1 MIEARGW
8 GARYAARASWAVRGV
23 DLRIREGERV
33 LLVGRSGGGKSTLL
47 LGIAGLLDRG
57 IPTEREGAL
66 TVSGQEADGTGVAV
80 LFQDPESQLV
90 MARSGDDVAFGLE
103 EHCVPTAEIWPRVHE
118 ALAIVGFP
126 YPSDH
131 PTSAL
136 SGGEKQ
142 RLALAGV
149 LALRPRVLLLD
160 EPTANLDPQGAREL
174 YEVLGRLDRRTT
186 LILVDHHLGP
196 AAALVDRIV
205 AVDGER
211 GVAVDG
217 PVATVLR
224 GHRGELEV
232 LGAWLPDAPPMA
244 PLAVPGEVGH
254 EVVAAEGIGF
264 RYPLAARDALDAAAV
279 TLREREVLAIT
290 GPNGSGKSTL
300 LLILGGLLRPQR
312 GRVRADRIDP
322 RRPEPWRWPATAL
335 AKRFGSVFQDPDHQF
350 LTTSVRDELRLGPR
364 LQGQRDTR
372 RADELLER
380 LGLGGL
386 AGANPFTLSGGEKRR
401 LSVGTALATG
411 PMALFLDEPTYGQDR
426 HTFAG
431 LTGLLREAQATGA
444 AICAATHEP
453 ALLEAMG
460 GNAVALGL
468 PA

>member
-1 MIEARGW
+1 MIEARSF
-8 GARYAARASWAVRGV
+8 GARYAGRASWAVRGV
-23 DLRIREGERV
+23 DLRIEEGERV

-47 LGIAGLLDRG
+47 HGIAGLLDRG
-57 IPTEREGAL
+57 IATDREGGLA
-66 TVSGQEADGTGVAV
+66 VGGRVADGTDVAI

-118 ALAIVGFP
+118 ALATVGFP

-160 EPTANLDPQGAREL
+160 EPTASLDRQGAHEL

-186 LILVDHHLGP
+186 LVLVDHHLGP
-196 AAALVDRIV
+196 ATELIDRIV
-205 AVDGER
+205 AVDGEH
-211 GVAVDG
+211 GIVVDG

-224 GHRGELEV
+224 DRRAELEA
-232 LGAWLPDAPPMA
+232 LGAWLPDSPPVTPFA
-244 PLAVPGEVGH
+244 EAGDVGH
-254 EVVAAEGIGF
+254 ELVAAKGIGF
-264 RYPLAARDALDAAAV
+264 RYPLAARDALVDADA

-312 GRVRADRIDP
+312 GRIRADRIDA
-322 RRPEPWRWPATAL
+322 RSPEPWRWPATAL
-335 AKRFGSVFQDPDHQF
+335 ARRFGSVFQDPDHQF
-350 LTTSVRDELRLGPR
+350 LTTSVRDELRLGSR
-364 LQGQRDTR
+364 LQGHRDTR
-372 RADELLER
+372 RADELLDR
-380 LGLGGL
+380 LGLGAL

-411 PMALFLDEPTYGQDR
+411 PLALFLDEPTYGQDR
-426 HTFAG
+426 HTFAE
-431 LTGLLREAQATGA
+431 LTGLLREAHARGA

-453 ALLEAMG
+453 SLLEAMG

>member
-1 MIEARGW
+1 MIEARSF
-8 GARYAARASWAVRGV
+8 GARYAGRDPWAVRGL
-23 DLRIREGERV
+23 DLRIGEGERV

-47 LGIAGLLDRG
+47 LGIAGLLG
-57 IPTEREGAL
+57 SGAATEREGAL
-66 TVSGQEADGTGVAV
+66 MVGGREADGTGVAV

-118 ALAIVGFP
+118 ALAAVSFP

-160 EPTANLDPQGAREL
+160 EPTASVDPRGARDL
-174 YEVLGRLDRRTT
+174 YEVLGRLDRKTT

-211 GVAVDG
+211 GIVVDG

-224 GHRGELEV
+224 DRRAELEA
-232 LGAWLPDAPPMA
+232 LGAWLPDAPPA
-244 PLAVPGEVGH
+244 TPLAEAGDVGQ
-254 EVVAAEGIGF
+254 ELVGAEGIGF
-264 RYPLAARDALDAAAV
+264 RYPLAARDALVDAAV
-279 TLREREVLAIT
+279 RLREREVLAIT
-290 GPNGSGKSTL
+290 GPNGSGKTTL

-322 RRPEPWRWPATAL
+322 HSPEPWRWPAKVL
-335 AKRFGSVFQDPDHQF
+335 ARRLGSVFQDPDHQF
-350 LTTSVRDELRLGPR
+350 LATSVRDELRLGPR
-364 LQGQRDTR
+364 LQGHADTR

-380 LGLGGL
+380 LGL
-386 AGANPFTLSGGEKRR
+386 ASVAEANPFTLSGGEKRR

-411 PMALFLDEPTYGQDR
+411 PRALFLDEPTYGQDR

-431 LTGLLREAQATGA
+431 VSDLLREAHAKGA